1 MKEESEL
8 NYNYLVDREDQRFL
22 TLHNDDI
29 HTFDYVI
36 DALVDICK
44 HSSVQAEQCT
54 MLIHFKGKC
63 AVKEGSFNILKSM
76 KDRLIQKELEVTID

>member
-1 MKEESEL
+1 MKEELEL
-8 NYNYLVDREDQRFL
+8 NYSYLVDRENQRFL

-36 DALVDICK
+36 DALIDICK
-44 HSSVQAEQCT
+44 HSAVQAEQCT

-63 AVKEGSFNILKSM
+63 AVKEGSFKILKSM